1 MVTHRIWAHYA
12 LPLRWLPKSSLQGEP
27 KINNFRGVQ
36 LLHPIFEPNRA
47 LVTTKTSLIT
57 HNSLKFERE
66 ICSERQIYF
75 DWFLCSLLIIYKPN
89 LPDSRRSQHIAF
101 KDMAV
106 QCYASINHSEIC
118 SNRRNSWRHLV
129 LASVYITSYQ
139 RHDRRMVIW
148 NVVKKVGR
156 FNHECV
162 LLMKM
167 TTKSSATKSKCIL
180 LWYCVF
186 VLIIL
191 KKNYRRMVLKWRK
204 AWYQTSMHTYIIN
217 CWNLYLIHHYYFF
230 VIVGFSAF
238 CVALPFMFRIFRM
251 VIHEFCIIYSS
262 IFNVLLTFED

>member
-1 MVTHRIWAHYA
+1 MVTHRIRAHYA

-36 LLHPIFEPNRA
+36 LLQPIFEPNRA
-47 LVTTKTSLIT
+47 QVTTKTSLIT

-129 LASVYITSYQ
+129 LASVYIISYQ
-139 RHDRRMVIW
+139 RHDSWMVIW
-148 NVVKKVGR
+148 NVVKKV
-156 FNHECV
+156 
-162 LLMKM
+162 
-167 TTKSSATKSKCIL
+167 
-180 LWYCVF
+180 
-186 VLIIL
+186 
-191 KKNYRRMVLKWRK
+191 
-204 AWYQTSMHTYIIN
+204 
-217 CWNLYLIHHYYFF
+217 
-230 VIVGFSAF
+230 
-238 CVALPFMFRIFRM
+238 
-251 VIHEFCIIYSS
+251 
-262 IFNVLLTFED
+262 

>member
-1 MVTHRIWAHYA
+1 MVTHRIRAHYA

-66 ICSERQIYF
+66 ICFEREIYF

-118 SNRRNSWRHLV
+118 SNRRNSWWHLV
-129 LASVYITSYQ
+129 LASVYIISYQ
-139 RHDRRMVIW
+139 RHSRRMVIW
-148 NVVKKVGR
+148 NVVKK
-156 FNHECV
+156 NHECV

-167 TTKSSATKSKCIL
+167 TTKSSATKSCVLI
-180 LWYCVF
+180 WYCVF

-191 KKNYRRMVLKWRK
+191 KRIIEEWFKMTKGLILNFLD
-204 AWYQTSMHTYIIN
+204 TYIIN

-238 CVALPFMFRIFRM
+238 CVALPFMFWIFRM
-251 VIHEFCIIYSS
+251 VIHDFCIIYSS
-262 IFNVLLTFED
+262 IFNVLFTFED

>member
-1 MVTHRIWAHYA
+1 MVTHRIRAHYA

-66 ICSERQIYF
+66 ICFEREIYF

-118 SNRRNSWRHLV
+118 SNRRNSWWHLV
-129 LASVYITSYQ
+129 LASVYIISYQ
-139 RHDRRMVIW
+139 RHSRRMVIW
-148 NVVKKVGR
+148 NVVKKIGR

-167 TTKSSATKSKCIL
+167 TTKSSATKSCVLI
-180 LWYCVF
+180 WYCVF

-191 KKNYRRMVLKWRK
+191 KRIIEEWFKMTKGLILNFHVYIYNKLLKPIPHTSLLIFCYSGIQRFLCSLTVYVL
-204 AWYQTSMHTYIIN
+204 
-217 CWNLYLIHHYYFF
+217 NLQNGNSWLLHNLFF
-230 VIVGFSAF
+230 NI
-238 CVALPFMFRIFRM
+238 
-251 VIHEFCIIYSS
+251 
-262 IFNVLLTFED
+262 